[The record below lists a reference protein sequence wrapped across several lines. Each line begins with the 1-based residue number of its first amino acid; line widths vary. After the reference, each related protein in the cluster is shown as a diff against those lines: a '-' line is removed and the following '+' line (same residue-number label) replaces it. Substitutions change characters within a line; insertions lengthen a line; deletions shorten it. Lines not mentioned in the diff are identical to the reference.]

1 MLRRSEIRGITS
13 IFSEWKN
20 IYKRDKRC
28 WTYYMINLI
37 EWNSQMKL
45 IVWLNFNL
53 NPAVAVAAASAV
65 SCCCAFTIKFKF
77 KYKNSNKNK
86 IKSTIFLKK
95 NNQIKKTNL

>member
-53 NPAVAVAAASAV
+53 NPAVAVASAV
-65 SCCCAFTIKFKF
+65 SAVVLLLL
-77 KYKNSNKNK
+77 NSNLNTKIQIK
-86 IKSTIFLKK
+86 IKL
-95 NNQIKKTNL
+95 NQQFS